1 MYCIKNYENVALDE
15 KEFREDLERIKYLRK
30 LFKRYKAKKVLKERL
45 ILNHLVI
52 LFNVFN
58 HDAAVK
64 ILFFGVEKE
73 YWSSLKTFLLFLNYM
88 PDKIDGIS
96 DLPLLSSEIP
106 IDLYIVN
113 RLKNI

>member
-15 KEFREDLERIKYLRK
+15 KEFHEDLDRIKYLRK
-30 LFKRYKAKKVLKERL
+30 LFKRYQAKKVLKERL
-45 ILNHLVI
+45 IINHLVI
-52 LFNVFN
+52 LFNVFK

-64 ILFFGVEKE
+64 ILFYGIEKQ
-73 YWSSLKTFLLFLNYM
+73 YWSILKTFLLFLNHM
-88 PDKIDGIS
+88 PDRIDGIS

-113 RLKNI
+113 RLKSI

>member
-15 KEFREDLERIKYLRK
+15 KEFHNDLVRIKYLRK
-30 LFKRYKAKKVLKERL
+30 LFKRYSAKKVLKERL

-52 LFNVFN
+52 IFNVFK
-58 HDAAVK
+58 HDAAIK
-64 ILFFGVEKE
+64 ILFFSIEKE
-73 YWSSLKTFLLFLNYM
+73 YWSCLKTFLLFLDHM
-88 PDKIDGIS
+88 PNRIDGIS

-113 RLKNI
+113 RLKSI